1 MSSLRPRQSLSSHGL
16 LVTALIV
23 LAGLPTAVRAA
34 QQDEIQVY
42 ADDIAKP
49 GDYGLELHLN
59 TTPSGRTSPDYPGE
73 ITNDH
78 GFRFTPEF
86 SYGLT
91 SDVELGLYLPLL
103 VDNRD
108 EYHFVGVKYRLK
120 WLPIRPSEDGEGWFL
135 GTNSELSRVGY
146 KFSESPWTTEL
157 RPIVGYKGKDFLF
170 AFNPILDW
178 NLSNGLQSWEPDF
191 VPSLKLTHE
200 ITKGLSGGIEYY
212 SDMGKLAHIE
222 PWDKQ
227 DNRIYGV
234 VDVDMKPLVLN
245 FGVGR
250 GLTEAADKWTI
261 KAIIEVPI
269 NELLNKH

>member
-1 MSSLRPRQSLSSHGL
+1 MPTLRPRQSLVHGL
-16 LVTALIV
+16 LATALIV
-23 LAGLPTAVRAA
+23 VTDLPTAVRAA

-42 ADDIAKP
+42 TYDMAKP

-73 ITNDH
+73 ITNNH

-91 SDVELGLYLPLL
+91 RDVELGLYLPLL
-103 VDNRD
+103 VDGSG

-120 WLPIRPSEDGEGWFL
+120 WLPIRPNDDGEGWFL
-135 GTNSELSRVGY
+135 GTNNELSRVGY

-178 NLSNGLQSWEPDF
+178 NLSNGLRSWDPDF
-191 VPSLKLTHE
+191 APCLKLTHE
-200 ITKGLSGGIEYY
+200 ISKGLFGGVEYY

-222 PWDKQ
+222 PWNKQ
-227 DNRIYGV
+227 DNRIFGV
-234 VDVDMKPLVLN
+234 VDVDMKPLVFN

-250 GLTEAADKWTI
+250 GLTDASDRWTI

-269 NELLNKH
+269 DELMNKR

>member
-1 MSSLRPRQSLSSHGL
+1 MPTLRPRQSLVHGL
-16 LVTALIV
+16 LATALIV
-23 LAGLPTAVRAA
+23 VTDLPTAVRAA

-42 ADDIAKP
+42 TYDMDKP

-59 TTPSGRTSPDYPGE
+59 TTPSGRTSPNYSGE

-91 SDVELGLYLPLL
+91 SDVELGLYLPML
-103 VDNRD
+103 VDGSG

-120 WLPIRPSEDGEGWFL
+120 WLPIRPNDDGEGWFL
-135 GTNSELSRVGY
+135 GTNNELSRVGY

-200 ITKGLSGGIEYY
+200 ITKGLFGGVEYY
-212 SDMGKLAHIE
+212 SDLGKLAHIE

-227 DNRIYGV
+227 DNRIFAV
-234 VDVDMKPLVLN
+234 VDVDMKPLVFN

-250 GLTEAADKWTI
+250 GLTDASDRWTI

-269 NELLNKH
+269 DELINRR